1 MADGN
6 KPPKH
11 GLNNPKIRLSA
22 PCPTA
27 KGKYSNLGFDMWQN
41 NPRIVVSTNDPS
53 MMNKDRQ
60 FGKITAAME
69 SPTFFLFLEMIKDA
83 FTSKEEMKQ
92 NLQLFGNPKGG
103 GGPGV
108 EPVHLTDVWIGR
120 DAEGCI
126 FVSVVKKEEGWPI
139 IKFIFGYPDRRF
151 VRAKEQG
158 GQEFDKARISQGYA
172 RAYYELLKATM
183 GSLIID
189 SYVEPPPYIPGNKG
203 GYGGGG
209 GGGGYQRNNGGGGG
223 GGSRGNYGSGD
234 SGGDAGGDD
243 LPF

>member
-1 MADGN
+1 MADG

-27 KGKYSNLGFDMWQN
+27 KGKFSNLSFDMWQN
-41 NPRIVVSTNDPS
+41 NPRVVVATNDPS

-69 SPTFFLFLEMIKDA
+69 SPTFYLFLEYIKEA
-83 FTSKEEMKQ
+83 VESKEEVKN

-108 EPVHLTDVWIGR
+108 EPVHLTDLWVGR

-126 FVSVVKKEEGWPI
+126 FISVVKKEEGWPI
-139 IKFIFGYPDRRF
+139 IKFVFGPPDRRF
-151 VRAKEQG
+151 VKARDQS
-158 GQEFDKARISQGYA
+158 GQEVGKARVSQAYA
-172 RAYYELLKATM
+172 KAYYELLKATM
-183 GSLIID
+183 GALIIH

-203 GYGGGG
+203 GGYGGGG
-209 GGGGYQRNNGGGGG
+209 GYQQRNNGGGG
-223 GGSRGNYGSGD
+223 SRGGYGGGD

>member
-27 KGKYSNLGFDMWQN
+27 KGKFSNLGFDMWQN
-41 NPRIVVSTNDPS
+41 NPRVVVATNDPS
-53 MMNKDRQ
+53 MMNKEKQ
-60 FGKITAAME
+60 FGRITAAME
-69 SPTFFLFLEMIKDA
+69 APTFYLFLEYIKEA
-83 FTSKEEMKQ
+83 IESKEELKQ

-108 EPVHLTDVWIGR
+108 EPVHLTDLWVGR

-126 FVSVVKKEEGWPI
+126 FISVVKKEEGWPI
-139 IKFIFGYPDRRF
+139 IKFVFSAPDRRF
-151 VRAKEQG
+151 VKARDQG
-158 GQEFDKARISQGYA
+158 GNEPSKARISQAYA
-172 RAYYELLKATM
+172 KAYYELLKATM
-183 GSLIID
+183 GALIIS
-189 SYVEPPPYIPGNKG
+189 SYVEPPPFIPGNKG

-209 GGGGYQRNNGGGGG
+209 GGYQQRSGGGGG
-223 GGSRGNYGSGD
+223 GYGGGGN
-234 SGGDAGGDD
+234 SGGGGAGGDD
-243 LPF
+243 DLPF